1 MNRERACIDF
11 KPTKKWVMLTVG
23 DSPMIVVQGPLERG
37 DGGGHVPYLHLS
49 QLLLRAE
56 KRICLSGRFSGWA

>member
-1 MNRERACIDF
+1 
-11 KPTKKWVMLTVG
+11 MLTVG
-23 DSPMIVVQGPLERG
+23 DSPVIDVQGPLERG